1 MKLWIWLIAV
11 FSLPALAEE
20 PPVVYSGTLGKTSIV
35 LELDLN
41 KPDEV
46 TGRYFYQKYHLD
58 LPLNGAQDGQE
69 LKLQEGLD
77 DFDDTPRPELTL
89 TKDENGGW
97 QGNWTNPQGK
107 TLPVK
112 LQPVQMPAAATD
124 DGYLSALIHTDPYEY
139 LRLSALQLKAGKN
152 ENFMG
157 YQLQWWT
164 EPQSKISFFEIVS
177 GYPET
182 EIQAIN
188 QKLRTR
194 LWQEVSGWHACMLGA
209 SRFGQG
215 EYQQTVTPEY
225 LSDEIVSVSVFTSY
239 DCGGAHPDFGE
250 SPVNLNAKTAETL
263 TLEDVVWVGEGAP
276 FHYLN
281 AEDRTLTGKNDVDFD
296 TFADYRDKKWAPWL
310 VKQLTATYPEQMK
323 KPTEESDDDCDYSD
337 TSVWQFPAWYFTKK
351 GLYFDPTFAR
361 VLRSCEGPEWS
372 VLPWSAMKS
381 HAGSVAISQEH

>member
-11 FSLPALAEE
+11 LSLPALAEE
-20 PPVVYSGTLGKTSIV
+20 PPLVYTGTLGKTSIV
-35 LELDLN
+35 VELDLN

-46 TGRYFYQKYHLD
+46 TGRYFYQKYRLD
-58 LPLNGAQDGQE
+58 LPLNGALDGQD

-77 DFDDTPRPELTL
+77 DFDDTPRPELSL

-97 QGNWTNPQGK
+97 QGSWTNPQGK
-107 TLPVK
+107 TLPVTLK
-112 LQPVQMPAAATD
+112 PAQLPATAAD
-124 DGYLSALIHTDPYEY
+124 DGYLSSLIHTDPYEY
-139 LRLSALQLKAGKN
+139 LRLSALELKAGKS

-164 EPQSKISFFEIVS
+164 EPQSKISFFEIIS
-177 GYPET
+177 GYPEASLP
-182 EIQAIN
+182 AIN
-188 QKLRTR
+188 QKLRAR

-215 EYQQTVTPEY
+215 EYRQTVTPEY
-225 LSDEIVSVSVFTSY
+225 LSTDVVSISVFTTY

-250 SPVNLNAKTAETL
+250 APVNLNAKTADTL

-281 AEDRTLTGKNDVDFD
+281 TEDHALTGKNDVDFD
-296 TFADYRDKKWAPWL
+296 TFAQYREKAWAPWL
-310 VKQLTATYPEQMK
+310 VKQLTAAYPQQMK

-337 TSVWQFPAWYFTKK
+337 PSVWQFPAWYFTQK

-361 VLRSCEGPEWS
+361 VLRSCESPEWS
-372 VLPWSAMKS
+372 VLPWSAMKG
-381 HAGSVAISQEH
+381 HAGSTAINMEH

>member
-11 FSLPALAEE
+11 LSLPALAEE
-20 PPVVYSGTLGKTSIV
+20 PPLVYTGTLGKTSIV
-35 LELDLN
+35 VELDLN

-46 TGRYFYQKYHLD
+46 TGRYFYQKYRLD
-58 LPLNGAQDGQE
+58 LPLNGTLDGQD

-77 DFDDTPRPELTL
+77 DFDDTPRPELSL

-97 QGNWTNPQGK
+97 QGSWTNPQGK
-107 TLPVK
+107 TLPVTLK
-112 LQPVQMPAAATD
+112 PAQLPATAAD
-124 DGYLSALIHTDPYEY
+124 DGYLSSLIHTDPYEY
-139 LRLSALQLKAGKN
+139 LRLSALELKAGKS

-164 EPQSKISFFEIVS
+164 EPQSKISFFEIIS
-177 GYPET
+177 GYPEASLP
-182 EIQAIN
+182 AIN
-188 QKLRTR
+188 QKLRAR

-215 EYQQTVTPEY
+215 EYRQTVTPEY
-225 LSDEIVSVSVFTSY
+225 LSTDVVSISVFTTY

-250 SPVNLNAKTAETL
+250 APVNLNAKTADTL

-281 AEDRTLTGKNDVDFD
+281 TEDHALTGKNDVDFD
-296 TFADYRDKKWAPWL
+296 TFAQYREKAWAPWL
-310 VKQLTATYPEQMK
+310 VKQLTAAYPQQMK

-337 TSVWQFPAWYFTKK
+337 PSVWQFPAWYFTQK

-361 VLRSCEGPEWS
+361 VLRSCESPEWS
-372 VLPWSAMKS
+372 VLPWSAMKG
-381 HAGSVAISQEH
+381 HAGSTAINMEH

>member
-1 MKLWIWLIAV
+1 MKLWIWLIAL

-58 LPLNGAQDGQE
+58 LPLNGTLDGQE

-77 DFDDTPRPELTL
+77 DFDDTPRPELAL

-97 QGNWTNPQGK
+97 QGHWTNPQGK
-107 TLPVK
+107 TLSVS
-112 LQPVQMPAAATD
+112 LQPVQLPAAGTD

-139 LRLSALQLKAGKN
+139 LRLSALQLKAGKS

-164 EPQSKISFFEIVS
+164 EPQSKISLFEIVS

-250 SPVNLNAKTAETL
+250 APVNLNAKTAETL

-296 TFADYRDKKWAPWL
+296 TFAEYRDKKWAPWL
-310 VKQLTATYPEQMK
+310 VKQLTAAHPQQMK

-337 TSVWQFPAWYFTKK
+337 PSVWQFPAWYFTNK

-361 VLRSCEGPEWS
+361 VLRSCESPEWT
-372 VLPWSAMKS
+372 VLPWSAMKG
-381 HAGSVAISQEH
+381 HAGSVAISQEP

>member
-11 FSLPALAEE
+11 LSLPALAEE
-20 PPVVYSGTLGKTSIV
+20 PPLVYTGTLGKTSIV
-35 LELDLN
+35 VELDLN

-46 TGRYFYQKYHLD
+46 TGRYFYQKYRLD
-58 LPLNGAQDGQE
+58 LPLNGTLDGQD

-77 DFDDTPRPELTL
+77 DFDDTPRPELSL

-97 QGNWTNPQGK
+97 QGSWTNPQGK
-107 TLPVK
+107 TLPVTLK
-112 LQPVQMPAAATD
+112 PAQLPATAAD
-124 DGYLSALIHTDPYEY
+124 DGYLSSLIHTDPYEY
-139 LRLSALQLKAGKN
+139 LRLSALELKAGKS
-152 ENFMG
+152 ENFMS

-164 EPQSKISFFEIVS
+164 EPQSKISFFEIIS
-177 GYPET
+177 GYPEASLP
-182 EIQAIN
+182 AIN
-188 QKLRTR
+188 QKLRAR

-215 EYQQTVTPEY
+215 EYRQTVTPEY
-225 LSDEIVSVSVFTSY
+225 LSTDVVSISVFTTY

-250 SPVNLNAKTAETL
+250 APVNLNAKTADTL

-281 AEDRTLTGKNDVDFD
+281 TEDHALTGKNDVDFD
-296 TFADYRDKKWAPWL
+296 TFAQYREKAWAPWL
-310 VKQLTATYPEQMK
+310 VKQLTAAYPQQMK

-337 TSVWQFPAWYFTKK
+337 PSVWQFPAWYFTQK

-361 VLRSCEGPEWS
+361 VLRSCESPEWS
-372 VLPWSAMKS
+372 VLPWSAMKG
-381 HAGSVAISQEH
+381 HAGSTAINMEH

>member
-11 FSLPALAEE
+11 LSLPALAEE
-20 PPVVYSGTLGKTSIV
+20 PPLVYTGTLGKTSIV
-35 LELDLN
+35 VELDLN

-46 TGRYFYQKYHLD
+46 TGRYFYQKYRLD
-58 LPLNGAQDGQE
+58 LPLNGALDGQD

-77 DFDDTPRPELTL
+77 DFDDTPRPELSL

-97 QGNWTNPQGK
+97 QGSWTNPQGK
-107 TLPVK
+107 TLPVTLK
-112 LQPVQMPAAATD
+112 PAQLPATAAD
-124 DGYLSALIHTDPYEY
+124 DGYLSSLIHTDPYEY
-139 LRLSALQLKAGKN
+139 LRLSALELKAGKS

-164 EPQSKISFFEIVS
+164 EPQSKISFFEIIS
-177 GYPET
+177 GYPEASLP
-182 EIQAIN
+182 AIN
-188 QKLRTR
+188 QKLRAR

-215 EYQQTVTPEY
+215 EYRQTVTPEY
-225 LSDEIVSVSVFTSY
+225 LSTDVVSISVFTTY

-250 SPVNLNAKTAETL
+250 APVNLNTKTADTL

-281 AEDRTLTGKNDVDFD
+281 TEDHALTGKNDVDFD
-296 TFADYRDKKWAPWL
+296 TFAQYREKAWAPWL
-310 VKQLTATYPEQMK
+310 VKQLTAAYPQQMK

-337 TSVWQFPAWYFTKK
+337 PSVWQFPAWYFTQK

-361 VLRSCEGPEWS
+361 VLRSCESPEWS
-372 VLPWSAMKS
+372 VLPWSAMKG
-381 HAGSVAISQEH
+381 HAGSTAINMEH

>member
-11 FSLPALAEE
+11 LSLPALAEE
-20 PPVVYSGTLGKTSIV
+20 PPLVYTGTLGKTSIV
-35 LELDLN
+35 IELDLN

-46 TGRYFYQKYHLD
+46 TGRYFYQKYRLD
-58 LPLNGAQDGQE
+58 LPLNGALDGQD

-77 DFDDTPRPELTL
+77 DFDDTPRPELSL

-97 QGNWTNPQGK
+97 QGSWTNPQGK
-107 TLPVK
+107 TLPVTLK
-112 LQPVQMPAAATD
+112 PAQLPATAAD
-124 DGYLSALIHTDPYEY
+124 DGYLSSLIHTDPYEY
-139 LRLSALQLKAGKN
+139 LRLSALELKAGKS

-164 EPQSKISFFEIVS
+164 EPQSKISFFEIIS
-177 GYPET
+177 GYPEASLP
-182 EIQAIN
+182 AIN
-188 QKLRTR
+188 QKLRAR

-215 EYQQTVTPEY
+215 EYRQTVTPEY
-225 LSDEIVSVSVFTSY
+225 LSTDVVSISVFTTY

-250 SPVNLNAKTAETL
+250 APVNLNAKTADTL

-281 AEDRTLTGKNDVDFD
+281 TEDHALTGKNDVDFD
-296 TFADYRDKKWAPWL
+296 TFAQYREKAWAPWL
-310 VKQLTATYPEQMK
+310 VKQLTAAYPQQMK

-337 TSVWQFPAWYFTKK
+337 PSVWQFPAWYFTQK

-361 VLRSCEGPEWS
+361 VLRSCESPEWS
-372 VLPWSAMKS
+372 VLPWSAMKG
-381 HAGSVAISQEH
+381 HAGSTAINMEH

>member
-1 MKLWIWLIAV
+1 MKLLILMITLL
-11 FSLPALAEE
+11 SLPALAEE
-20 PPVVYSGTLGKTSIV
+20 PPVVYAGTLGKTSIV
-35 LELDLN
+35 VELDLN

-46 TGRYFYQKYHLD
+46 TGRYFYQKYRLD
-58 LPLNGAQDGQE
+58 LPLNGALDGQE

-89 TKDENGGW
+89 TKDENGDW
-97 QGNWTNPQGK
+97 QGSWTNPQGK

-112 LQPVQMPAAATD
+112 LQPAQLPAAATD
-124 DGYLSALIHTDPYEY
+124 DGYLSSLIHTDPYEY

-177 GYPET
+177 GYPEASLP
-182 EIQAIN
+182 AIN
-188 QKLRTR
+188 QKLRAR

-215 EYQQTVTPEY
+215 EYQQTVTPKFM
-225 LSDEIVSVSVFTSY
+225 SPDVVSISVFTSY

-250 SPVNLNAKTAETL
+250 APINLNAKTAETL
-263 TLEDVVWVGEGAP
+263 TLEDVIWVGDGAP

-281 AEDRTLTGKNDVDFD
+281 AEDRALTGKNDVDFD
-296 TFADYRDKKWAPWL
+296 TFAQYRDKKWAPWL
-310 VKQLTATYPEQMK
+310 VKQLTAAYPQQMK
-323 KPTEESDDDCDYSD
+323 KPTEESEDDCDYSD
-337 TSVWQFPAWYFTKK
+337 PSVWQFPAWYFTQK

-361 VLRSCEGPEWS
+361 VMRSCEGPEWS
-372 VLPWSAMKS
+372 VLPWSAMKG
-381 HAGSVAISQEH
+381 HAGSTAINLEH

>member
-11 FSLPALAEE
+11 LSLPALAEE
-20 PPVVYSGTLGKTSIV
+20 PPLVYTGTLGKTSIV
-35 LELDLN
+35 VELDLN

-46 TGRYFYQKYHLD
+46 TGRYFYQKYRLD
-58 LPLNGAQDGQE
+58 LPLNGTLDGQD

-77 DFDDTPRPELTL
+77 DFDDTPRPELSL

-97 QGNWTNPQGK
+97 QGSWTNPQGK
-107 TLPVK
+107 TLPVTLK
-112 LQPVQMPAAATD
+112 PAQLPATAAD
-124 DGYLSALIHTDPYEY
+124 DGYLSSLIHTDPYEY
-139 LRLSALQLKAGKN
+139 LRLSALELKAGKS

-164 EPQSKISFFEIVS
+164 EPQSKISFFEIIS
-177 GYPET
+177 GYPEASLP
-182 EIQAIN
+182 AIN
-188 QKLRTR
+188 QKLRAR

-215 EYQQTVTPEY
+215 EYRQTVTPEY
-225 LSDEIVSVSVFTSY
+225 LSTDVVSISVFTTY

-250 SPVNLNAKTAETL
+250 APVNLNAKTADTL

-281 AEDRTLTGKNDVDFD
+281 TEDHALTGKNDVDFD
-296 TFADYRDKKWAPWL
+296 TFAQYREKAWAPWL
-310 VKQLTATYPEQMK
+310 VKQLTAAYPQQMK

-337 TSVWQFPAWYFTKK
+337 PSVWQFPAWYFTQK

-361 VLRSCEGPEWS
+361 VLRSCESPEWS
-372 VLPWSAMKS
+372 VLPWSAMKG
-381 HAGSVAISQEH
+381 HAGSTAINMEQ